1 MAASDVLIVILA
13 ILLPPVAVFIRRGC
27 GADLLINILLCI
39 LGHIPG
45 VIHALFLVLHDRER
59 RRRAPAPY
67 VQQTNEKAMY
77 GAQTHPAY
85 GDHKIQQQPYGQ
97 PKEEIQ
103 PVYFD
108 QPRAMDTE
116 PAPPTYTD
124 QIQRRDEKQEYVP
137 VATGGLAAKK
147 I

>member
-1 MAASDVLIVILA
+1 MGASDVLIVILA
-13 ILLPPVAVFIRRGC
+13 ILLPPVAVVIRRGC
-27 GADLLINILLCI
+27 GADLVINILLCL

-45 VIHALFLVLHDRER
+45 AIHAVFLVLHDRER

-67 VQQTNEKAMY
+67 VQQTNDQAMY
-77 GAQTHPAY
+77 GAQTRPAY

-97 PKEEIQ
+97 QKDEIQ

-124 QIQRRDEKQEYVP
+124 QTQMRGEKQEYAP
-137 VATGGLAAKK
+137 VATGGLATKE

>member
-1 MAASDVLIVILA
+1 MGASDVLIVILA
-13 ILLPPVAVFIRRGC
+13 ILLPPVAVVIRRGC
-27 GADLLINILLCI
+27 GVDVLINILLCL

-45 VIHALFLVLHDRER
+45 VIHAVFVVLHDRER

-67 VQQTNEKAMY
+67 VQQTNEQATY
-77 GAQTHPAY
+77 GTQARPA
-85 GDHKIQQQPYGQ
+85 YGQ
-97 PKEEIQ
+97 PKEETQ

-124 QIQRRDEKQEYVP
+124 QTQMRDKKHEYAP
-137 VATGGLAAKK
+137 MATGALATKE

>member
-1 MAASDVLIVILA
+1 MAASDVLVVILA

-27 GADLLINILLCI
+27 GVDLLLNILLCL

-45 VIHALFLVLHDRER
+45 VIHALFLVLRDRER

-67 VQQTNEKAMY
+67 AQQTNEQAKD
-77 GAQTHPAY
+77 GAQTRPACE
-85 GDHKIQQQPYGQ
+85 DHKVQQQPYGQ

-108 QPRAMDTE
+108 RPRGMDTE
-116 PAPPTYTD
+116 PASPTYTD
-124 QIQRRDEKQEYVP
+124 QTQIRDEKHEYAP
-137 VATGGLAAKK
+137 VTTGGLATK